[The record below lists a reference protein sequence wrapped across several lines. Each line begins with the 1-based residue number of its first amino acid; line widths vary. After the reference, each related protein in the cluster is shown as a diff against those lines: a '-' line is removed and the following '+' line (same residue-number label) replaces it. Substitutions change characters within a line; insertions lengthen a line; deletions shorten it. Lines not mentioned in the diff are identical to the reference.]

1 MSILA
6 VEGVVSETGRVQ
18 LAKQVELL
26 PKTKVYVIVP
36 GVLAEADL
44 LEKIEVHSPR
54 LRHQQDVA
62 EFRLV
67 MVKEETDGSI

>member
-1 MSILA
+1 MAILA
-6 VEGVVSETGRVQ
+6 VEGVVSEAGQVQ
-18 LAKQVELL
+18 LAEQIDLL

-36 GVLAEADL
+36 GMLAEVDL
-44 LEKIEVHSPR
+44 LEKIEVYSPR

-67 MVKEETDGSI
+67 MVKEGTDGSI